1 MSADRDYIWKRF
13 YEQEFLRVEFPDHKK
28 GKDESFFEY
37 FKRSFV
43 GYYKRMRFLLRGI
56 IYETNQRSDD
66 VFKQPTN
73 YLKPF
78 IDRKIHKLV
87 ADVMG
92 YDLETGILSSDVKLS
107 F

>member
-13 YEQEFLRVEFPDHKK
+13 YEQEFLRLEYPDHKK

-43 GYYKRMRFLLRGI
+43 GCYKRMRFLLRGI
-56 IYETNQRSDD
+56 IYETNQRSHD

-78 IDRKIHKLV
+78 NERKIHKLV

-92 YDLETGILSSDVKLS
+92 LDLETGILSSDAKLS